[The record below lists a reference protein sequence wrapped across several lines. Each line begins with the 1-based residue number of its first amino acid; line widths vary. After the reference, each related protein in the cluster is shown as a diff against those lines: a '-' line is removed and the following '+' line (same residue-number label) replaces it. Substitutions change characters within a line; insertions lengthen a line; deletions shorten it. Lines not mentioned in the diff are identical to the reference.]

1 MNQTERRLFLI
12 KKLLSEQSRYHDMGI
27 PEEEPEQKRLLRS
40 LLNIRMPEPV
50 NDAPVGGAVPHLLD
64 KS

>member
-27 PEEEPEQKRLLRS
+27 PKRNRNKRDCCVLS
-40 LLNIRMPEPV
+40 
-50 NDAPVGGAVPHLLD
+50 
-64 KS
+64 